1 MEEIEQAL
9 QRTLVVRCQLGES
22 QAMEEL
28 FLRHNRALG
37 YYLRQMLARD
47 EIDDVQQD
55 VWLTVIRRIGQLRAP
70 EAFVVWLYRIARN
83 RVLARKA
90 DAQRAHSLEESE
102 GAQVPADDAPKFTA
116 SDAEQIHAELG
127 RLSPEH
133 REVLLLRFIENLSYE
148 QMAAVIGC
156 KAGTVRSRLHY
167 AKLMLRERLEK
178 QSCRS

>member
-1 MEEIEQAL
+1 MDEIEQAL

-37 YYLRQMLARD
+37 YYLRQMLGRD
-47 EIDDVQQD
+47 EVDDVLQD

-83 RVLARKA
+83 RVLACKA
-90 DAQRAHSLEESE
+90 DSRRTHPLDESE
-102 GAQVPADDAPKFTA
+102 VAQEAAENPPEFTA
-116 SDAEQIHAELG
+116 ADAEQIHAELG

-148 QMAAVIGC
+148 QMAAVVGC
-156 KAGTVRSRLHY
+156 KAGTIRSRLHY
-167 AKLMLRERLEK
+167 AKLVMRQRLEK